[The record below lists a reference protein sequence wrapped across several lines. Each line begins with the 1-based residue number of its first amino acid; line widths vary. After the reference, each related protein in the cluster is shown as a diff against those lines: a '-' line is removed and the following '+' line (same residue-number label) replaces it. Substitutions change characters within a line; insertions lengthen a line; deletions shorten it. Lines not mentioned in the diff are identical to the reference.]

1 MDLITSLLLFCL
13 VGPDGLGM
21 AQQVLRS
28 QTSARPRHVSLV
40 LSSNPSQPRPIHN
53 PSRPSPYYTRHPG
66 SSTTAHTPPSAR
78 VRQGRLHGGGRLHLT
93 VQRLRSPRSEA
104 DISGQPSR
112 PLAPLGANRRAMS
125 APKAAGL
132 GRRSQAAGGGRGEGP
147 RVGQARRRRAA
158 ALGAQGR
165 GCAGAGSRAGAVL
178 RIPARV
184 RGHRHRRH
192 RLHLRVHEPAAGVRD
207 HRLRQRPVRAAPGLL
222 RLHRHPDLRVS
233 VVQGC
238 ADGEQGGRGARPQRW
253 IPVTSIHLPVQ
264 KSSTTSTGILCIG

>member
-1 MDLITSLLLFCL
+1 MELITSLLLFCL
-13 VGPDGLGM
+13 VGPDGLVM

-40 LSSNPSQPRPIHN
+40 LSSGDAASPTTSYPLAPRLPTAPAIQHH
-53 PSRPSPYYTRHPG
+53 RSPR
-66 SSTTAHTPPSAR
+66 HTPPSAR

-184 RGHRHRRH
+184 RGHRHRRRAFLAWKLLLFPFPARAMRSPLTEAWLGVFSDEMAPH
-192 RLHLRVHEPAAGVRD
+192 RS
-207 HRLRQRPVRAAPGLL
+207 AP
-222 RLHRHPDLRVS
+222 S
-233 VVQGC
+233 
-238 ADGEQGGRGARPQRW
+238 
-253 IPVTSIHLPVQ
+253 
-264 KSSTTSTGILCIG
+264 SSTRTSGRCSG